1 MENGVTIT
9 KELWHDDNLSLIEK
23 VVLSDLKRFGD
34 VEIKLNNLEMAERYK
49 VTRGRCSQ
57 IIISLEK
64 KGYLQTSYD
73 KVNRRTIKING
84 ETTITLEDIRNY
96 KKINVF
102 EKEFESE

>member
-23 VVLSDLKRFGD
+23 VVLSDLKQLGNI
-34 VEIKLNNLEMAERYK
+34 EIKLNNLEMSERYK

-64 KGYLQTSYD
+64 KGYLQTRYD
-73 KVNRRTIKING
+73 RLNERTIKI
-84 ETTITLEDIRNY
+84 
-96 KKINVF
+96 
-102 EKEFESE
+102 KE